1 MTSQHR
7 KTNSSEDNDRLE
19 LTLQQLLKGIKQ
31 MNRLV
36 LALTIAVCL
45 LIGGCVQSSTN
56 ANGQTTPIK
65 NNESGNITYGMA
77 KKHIVIG
84 KTSQEDV
91 IKLFGSPDN
100 MVMKKNKEIW
110 IYDRFRVES
119 SSSSSS
125 GYGTL
130 ILLGGSTNSSNTSTY
145 TKTITIIIDFNE
157 TGIVEDFNMRVG
169 GY

>member
-1 MTSQHR
+1 
-7 KTNSSEDNDRLE
+7 
-19 LTLQQLLKGIKQ
+19 
-31 MNRLV
+31 MNRL
-36 LALTIAVCL
+36 LAALIIVIAF
-45 LIGGCVQSSTN
+45 LIVGCVQNSPN
-56 ANGQTTPIK
+56 ANIQNTPMK
-65 NNESGNITYGMA
+65 HNGDGNITYGMA
-77 KKHIVIG
+77 KKYVVIG

-119 SSSSSS
+119 SSKSSS

-130 ILLGGSTNSSNTSTY
+130 ILIGGSSRSSNTSTH
-145 TKTITIIIDFNE
+145 TKTITVIIDFDE
-157 TGIVEDFNMRVG
+157 DGIVEDFNMRVG

>member
-1 MTSQHR
+1 M
-7 KTNSSEDNDRLE
+7 KRL
-19 LTLQQLLKGIKQ
+19 I
-31 MNRLV
+31 
-36 LALTIAVCL
+36 LALIIVACFLVT
-45 LIGGCVQSSTN
+45 GCVQSSPNTN
-56 ANGQTTPIK
+56 IQNAPITK
-65 NNESGNITYGMA
+65 NENGNITYGMV

-84 KTSQEDV
+84 KTSQEDI

-110 IYDRFRVES
+110 IYDRFRVEN

-130 ILLGGSTNSSNTSTY
+130 ILLGGSSNTSNTSTH
-145 TKTITIIIDFNE
+145 TKTITVIIDFDE
-157 TGIVEDFNMRVG
+157 ESIVEDFNMRVG